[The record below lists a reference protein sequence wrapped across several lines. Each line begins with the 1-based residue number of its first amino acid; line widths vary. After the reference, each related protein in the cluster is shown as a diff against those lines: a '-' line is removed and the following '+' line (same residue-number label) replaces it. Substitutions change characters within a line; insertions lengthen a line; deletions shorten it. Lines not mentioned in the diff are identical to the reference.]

1 MYIKQLA
8 LTNIGPYRHK
18 NIFNLTTQKTKNVIL
33 IGGKNG
39 AGKTTFLEAFKLGLF
54 GAFGYGYRTEN
65 DSYFQHVTSLLNND
79 AKRSK
84 NELFEITVHF
94 EQTEDY
100 ETHEYQLTR
109 TWIKDKRWLETVT
122 LKRNKQLLSK
132 EEIDQ
137 WMTQWRALMPPQL
150 LDFTM
155 FDGEKISH
163 ILKGNRLN
171 TYLHDLLTVVFNWNL
186 FTELEDDLTTYT
198 SQQINQ
204 SKMTDL
210 EKRIVHANEKKK
222 IIATRLLDVQSKLE
236 IIEQQLSDAKDMYQ
250 EAKLDF
256 SNYGGLQKE
265 ERERLLRQIAEIET
279 KRKRRMEEV
288 QNFITTMLPFLLV
301 QDLICTTREQM
312 EKEESVQLAQQVDRR
327 LTNQSLSKLFT
338 NNNLN
343 LPIEQ
348 VQSFKKALL
357 STLMPSNELTTI
369 HAASLLEKLKV
380 EQVYNE
386 LQQSPAQKT
395 LDKISKNRMDL
406 QRLRTLRNKLQKNDT
421 TSEFSELL
429 QVMET
434 TQQEIAQL
442 EQQTDELKEK
452 KITLEEQLEQ
462 IVDELNKL
470 RLDLRNIEKMSSSLI
485 EAEKIIALSQ
495 KYRELQRR
503 QTVQDIAQLTRKRL
517 NRLMQKGNYISSIT
531 INPETYEVTLYDRNG
546 YFLDKQMISAGEQQL
561 LLMSLIWAIFDLA
574 NRTLPFVFDTLLGR
588 LDQTHKSAILD
599 TFIPEFAQQTIIL
612 STDSEIDHNHY
623 KTIAPYVAKE
633 YTLTF
638 SNETQSTEIGDAY
651 YNFLR
656 GGAIR

>member
-1 MYIKQLA
+1 
-8 LTNIGPYRHK
+8 
-18 NIFNLTTQKTKNVIL
+18 
-33 IGGKNG
+33 
-39 AGKTTFLEAFKLGLF
+39 
-54 GAFGYGYRTEN
+54 
-65 DSYFQHVTSLLNND
+65 
-79 AKRSK
+79 
-84 NELFEITVHF
+84 
-94 EQTEDY
+94 
-100 ETHEYQLTR
+100 
-109 TWIKDKRWLETVT
+109 
-122 LKRNKQLLSK
+122 
-132 EEIDQ
+132 
-137 WMTQWRALMPPQL
+137 
-150 LDFTM
+150 
-155 FDGEKISH
+155 
-163 ILKGNRLN
+163 
-171 TYLHDLLTVVFNWNL
+171 
-186 FTELEDDLTTYT
+186 
-198 SQQINQ
+198 
-204 SKMTDL
+204 
-210 EKRIVHANEKKK
+210 
-222 IIATRLLDVQSKLE
+222 
-236 IIEQQLSDAKDMYQ
+236 
-250 EAKLDF
+250 
-256 SNYGGLQKE
+256 
-265 ERERLLRQIAEIET
+265 
-279 KRKRRMEEV
+279 
-288 QNFITTMLPFLLV
+288 
-301 QDLICTTREQM
+301 
-312 EKEESVQLAQQVDRR
+312 VDRR

>member
-338 NNNLN
+338 INNLN

>member
-18 NIFNLTTQKTKNVIL
+18 NIFNLTTQKKKNVIL

-65 DSYFQHVTSLLNND
+65 DSYFQLVTSLLNND

-84 NELFEITVHF
+84 GELFEITVHF

-100 ETHEYQLTR
+100 ETHNYELTR
-109 TWIKDKRWLETVT
+109 AWKKDKRWIETVT

-132 EEIDQ
+132 EETDQ
-137 WMTQWRALMPPQL
+137 QMTQWRSLMPPQL

-155 FDGEKISH
+155 FDGEKVSH
-163 ILKGNRLN
+163 ILKENRLN
-171 TYLHDLLTVVFNWNL
+171 TYLHDLLTVVFNWHL
-186 FTELEDDLTTYT
+186 FTELENDLTTYT
-198 SQQINQ
+198 SQQINH

-210 EKRIVHANEKKK
+210 EEKIVNANKKKK
-222 IIATRLLDVQSKLE
+222 ILTTHLLEVKNKLE
-236 IIEQQLSDAKDMYQ
+236 IIEQQLSNEKDMYQ

-256 SNYGGLQKE
+256 SKYGGLQKE
-265 ERERLLRQIAEIET
+265 ERDYLLRQIAEIET
-279 KRKRRMEEV
+279 TRKRRMEEV
-288 QNFITTMLPFLLV
+288 QNFIMTMLPFLMV
-301 QDLICTTREQM
+301 QDLIITTRKQM
-312 EKEESVQLAQQVDRR
+312 EKEESVQLAQQVDRH
-327 LTNQSLSKLFT
+327 LTNQSLAKLFT
-338 NNNLN
+338 SNNLN
-343 LPIEQ
+343 LPLEQ
-348 VQSFKKALL
+348 VQLFKKDLL
-357 STLMPSNELTTI
+357 LTLMPSDELTTI

-380 EQVYNE
+380 EQVYNK
-386 LQQSPAQKT
+386 LQQSPAQKI
-395 LDKISKNRMDL
+395 LNKISKNRMDL

-421 TSEFSELL
+421 TSEFSGLL

-434 TQQEIAQL
+434 TQQKIAHL
-442 EQQTDELKEK
+442 EQQSYELKEN

-462 IVDELNKL
+462 IVDEINKL
-470 RLDLRNIEKMSSSLI
+470 RLDLRSIEKMSSSLI

-495 KYRELQRR
+495 KYRELQRI

-517 NRLMQKGNYISSIT
+517 NRLMQKGDYISSIT

-546 YFLDKQMISAGEQQL
+546 YFLDKKMISAGEQQL

-612 STDSEIDHNHY
+612 STDSEIDQNHY
-623 KTIAPYVAKE
+623 KTIKPYVAKE

-638 SNETQSTEIGDAY
+638 SNETHSTNIGDAY

-656 GGAIR
+656 GGAI